1 MVACQSGGM
10 ALPITDL
17 GRRLRAA
24 LHAAA
29 GAPRLFRAARSAGA
43 GPVESG
49 ELLSLSAVV
58 LFVVAPRA
66 AGVPGRQN
74 AVRHF
79 VWQAL
84 LAARYGERVAR
95 GVADAQEHGSVQPL
109 DSATD
114 RRNNAAGLAH
124 GVARATD
131 LGASSLR
138 RTLRDLLRAGLAAWD
153 AGELAT
159 VSAGLP
165 AADAGH
171 RARRGWRGRATPRTR
186 P

>member
-1 MVACQSGGM
+1 M
-10 ALPITDL
+10 ALTTVL
-17 GRRLRAA
+17 GSRLRAA

-29 GAPRLFRAARSAGA
+29 GAPRLHRAARTAGA
-43 GPVESG
+43 GPVDAL
-49 ELLSLSAVV
+49 ELLVQSAVV

-95 GVADAQEHGSVQPL
+95 QVGDAQEQGSAQPL
-109 DSATD
+109 DSEAD
-114 RRNNAAGLAH
+114 RRNNAAGLAY
-124 GVARATD
+124 GVAHASE
-131 LGASSLR
+131 LGARSR
-138 RTLRDLLRAGLAAWD
+138 RRALQHLLEAGLAAWD
-153 AGELAT
+153 AGELAA
-159 VSAGLP
+159 VSAGRP
-165 AADAGH
+165 AAAAGH